1 MKILQ
6 FVYSLGAGGA
16 ERFVLDLTNEL
27 AENNETVIF
36 TLRDSTIGNNG
47 FYLPDISKNVKYVD
61 LKIKE
66 GFKPSLVWR
75 FYKILKS
82 EKPDIVHCHLN
93 LVNYFFLLS
102 IVFRKKIRFIYTIH
116 NAAESEVKFQH
127 AAPTKLKFAIERA
140 VRKFFFRHRF
150 FIPVAISAETKSS
163 YQEYYKLKD
172 VLVIYNGRKFS
183 GKSKEYESV
192 VNEIEALKS
201 TPRSL
206 VFCHIARYHEQKNQ
220 KMLVSVFNTLRK
232 EGNDIILLIIGDEF
246 NSAPELKASAMD
258 HIHFLGIR
266 SNATDYLYASDAF
279 CLSSIYEGMPISL
292 IEAFACACIPICTPV
307 GGCINTIENGITGY
321 LSKSVSEADYL
332 EAIKQFIGSR
342 LTIDKENLIK
352 IYHDRFSIEQCTDS
366 YLKLYSGK

>member
-16 ERFVLDLTNEL
+16 ERFVLDITNQF

-36 TLRDSTIGNNG
+36 TLRDSSIGNNG
-47 FYLPDISKNVKYVD
+47 FYIPDISNKVRYED
-61 LKIKE
+61 LKIRE
-66 GFKPSLVWR
+66 GFKPGLIWR
-75 FYKILKS
+75 FYKILKK

-102 IVFRKKIRFIYTIH
+102 IVFHNKIRFIYTIH

-127 AAPTKLKFAIERA
+127 AAPTELKFAIERT

-183 GKSKEYESV
+183 DKSKDYDKV
-192 VNEIEALKS
+192 VDEIRALKPNPE
-201 TPRSL
+201 TL

-220 KMLVSVFNTLRK
+220 KMLVSAFNTLRK
-232 EGNDIILLIIGDEF
+232 EGNDIILLIVGDEF
-246 NSAPELKASAMD
+246 DTAPELKASAMD

-292 IEAFACACIPICTPV
+292 IEAFACACIPVCTPV
-307 GGCINTIENGITGY
+307 GGCINTIEHGVTGY

-332 EAIKQFIGSR
+332 EAIRQFIGGR
-342 LTIDKENLIK
+342 LTIDKEKLIR
-352 IYHDRFSIEQCTDS
+352 IYHDRFSIEQCANS